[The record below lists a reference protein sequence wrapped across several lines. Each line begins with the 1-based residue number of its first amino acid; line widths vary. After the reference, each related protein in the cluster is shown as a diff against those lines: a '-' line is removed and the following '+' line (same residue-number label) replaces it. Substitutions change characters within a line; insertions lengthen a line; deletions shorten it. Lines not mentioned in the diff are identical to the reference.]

1 MSKYITV
8 WYVTYSD
15 DGLSGWARCLT
26 EEEAINYAKLYW
38 ESSIIKAEEIRPDY
52 MQELEEALKLALSFA
67 PKGPVPEGPKGNPM
81 FYVTGSYEGDT
92 ELQKR
97 IDAAREL
104 LK

>member
-1 MSKYITV
+1 MSDE
-8 WYVTYSD
+8 SN
-15 DGLSGWARCLT
+15 
-26 EEEAINYAKLYW
+26 EFEAAMSWI
-38 ESSIIKAEEIRPDY
+38 SV
-52 MQELEEALKLALSFA
+52 LEKENAVLREALALSLSFA

-81 FYVTGSYEGDT
+81 FYFTGTYEGDV